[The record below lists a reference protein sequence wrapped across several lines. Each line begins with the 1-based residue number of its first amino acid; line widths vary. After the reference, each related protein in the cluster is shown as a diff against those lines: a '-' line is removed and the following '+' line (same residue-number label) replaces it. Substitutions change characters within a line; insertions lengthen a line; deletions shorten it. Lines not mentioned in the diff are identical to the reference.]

1 MNFHRLNNF
10 QNFRRIASNERTNVT
25 TIDDLSFLFQF
36 RFSKQESQ
44 TCQNIFRRTPQSEHK
59 PPPSSTKQFMKVHL
73 ALLSLL
79 TGDIIQWNQQGHGA
93 KAVVDAFSILPHP
106 FRTKSLVSSSVVLRA
121 ENEGTNYLGNFT
133 RRVLP
138 SGYNIGP
145 QGYSIG
151 FRDEEDRKAK
161 EWLRKERIRERNE
174 DGYADM
180 FRKKNTLLRKFT
192 KPLRMIRRNILAPK
206 EPGKFHR

>member
-1 MNFHRLNNF
+1 
-10 QNFRRIASNERTNVT
+10 
-25 TIDDLSFLFQF
+25 
-36 RFSKQESQ
+36 
-44 TCQNIFRRTPQSEHK
+44 
-59 PPPSSTKQFMKVHL
+59 MKVHL

-79 TGDIIQWNQQGHGA
+79 TGDIIQWNRQGHGA

-106 FRTKSLVSSSVVLRA
+106 FRTKRLVSSSVVLHA